1 MKKKYPSATVRYKQR
16 ITASDIVDWKN
27 ASNIMTSDNSYTI
40 QIGGD
45 DAFGKAKLLD
55 IEITPQEAISYSV
68 KIVNTGGLCEVF
80 YRDYVKNEYISLGD
94 EVNITLKTSPDN
106 PNKFKVKFVVKDKE
120 TYQLY
125 SLLYV
130 SPSGLKEHESNNNK
144 FNADG
149 YAEYEDLLV
158 AENDYVLTITP
169 TIGNIVYLTFPNDST
184 VNELD
189 VTTTA
194 SKISDGSNETIVY
207 KKYTLGNDKVTFTIN
222 GLPESVTSVNL

>member
-1 MKKKYPSATVRYKQR
+1 
-16 ITASDIVDWKN
+16 
-27 ASNIMTSDNSYTI
+27 MTSVNSYTI

-55 IEITPQEAISYSV
+55 IEITPQKIITYSV
-68 KIVNTGGLCEVF
+68 KIVNTNRLCDVYF
-80 YRDYVKNEYISLGD
+80 WDYVKSEYTSLGD
-94 EVNITLKTSPDN
+94 NLNITFSTSLDN

-158 AENDYVLTITP
+158 AENGYELTITP
-169 TIGNIVYLTFPNDST
+169 IIGNIVYLTFPNDST

-194 SKISDGSNETIVY
+194 LKISDGSNESIVY
-207 KKYTLGNDKVTFTIN
+207 EKYALDNDKVTFTIN
-222 GLPESVTSVNL
+222 GLLESVTSVNL